1 MEEVFGPQEKLRGPF
16 NKFLDFFVQPFKIV
30 VDS

>member
-1 MEEVFGPQEKLRGPF
+1 MLAKIGLETYGAF
-16 NKFLDFFVQPFKIV
+16 NKFLDFFVQAFNIV